1 MTRVAPEPDLA
12 DTHVQDAMHRGLVTC
27 PPGTSLRVVARIL
40 AAHRIHAV
48 VVADDHAHE
57 RAGVWGVVSDIDVV
71 TRLAAAAGD
80 ETAGSAAE
88 LPPCFVAPDDTLA
101 QAVRLMAEHGVAH
114 LLVADPAS
122 GRPLGVLS
130 TLDVAEALS
139 V

>member
-1 MTRVAPEPDLA
+1 
-12 DTHVQDAMHRGLVTC
+12 
-27 PPGTSLRVVARIL
+27 
-40 AAHRIHAV
+40 
-48 VVADDHAHE
+48 VVADNHAHE

-101 QAVRLMAEHGVAH
+101 HAVRLMAEHGVAH

>member
-1 MTRVAPEPDLA
+1 MTRLAPESDLA
-12 DTHVQDAMHRGLVTC
+12 RTHVQDAMHRGLVTC
-27 PPGTSLRVVARIL
+27 PPTTSLRVVARIL

-57 RAGVWGVVSDIDVV
+57 QDGVWGVVSDVEVV
-71 TRLAAAAGD
+71 TRLATAAAE
-80 ETAGSAAE
+80 ETAGSVAE

-101 QAVRLMAEHGVAH
+101 HAVLLMAEHGVAH

-139 V
+139 G

>member
-1 MTRVAPEPDLA
+1 MTGAAPEFDLA
-12 DTHVQDAMHRGLVTC
+12 GMHVEDAMHRGLVTC
-27 PPGTSLRVVARIL
+27 PPRTSLRVVARIL

-57 RAGVWGVVSDIDVV
+57 QAGVWGVVSDVDVV
-71 TRLAAAAGD
+71 SRLATAGAD

-88 LPPCFVAPDDTLA
+88 LPPCFVAPSDTLA
-101 QAVRLMAEHGVAH
+101 HAVRLMAEHGVAH
-114 LLVADPAS
+114 LLVADPVS

-139 V
+139 G